1 MKNWTKNWTNLPT
14 KTIYA
19 ADDLFKHLKRET
31 VDDINDSVKNISK
44 KIKAGF
50 YLSLATIFSIIGISI
65 IGTQLTNDNYFLQ
78 ALIYFSMTLFCSI
91 SFGIIVWRI
100 WK

>member
-1 MKNWTKNWTNLPT
+1 MNNWNNLPT
-14 KTIYA
+14 KTIQA
-19 ADDLFKHLKRET
+19 ADDLFTYIKHET
-31 VDDINDSVKNISK
+31 VDDISDSVKNISK

-65 IGTQLTNDNYFLQ
+65 IGTQLSNDNYFIQ
-78 ALIYFSMTLFCSI
+78 AFIYYSMTLFCSI
-91 SFGIIVWRI
+91 CFGFIVWRI